1 MTTPQLFAKAHGKP
15 VASGGIRCA
24 LCYGSCATG
33 SPVADV
39 LSDSFTDFARVRGD
53 TLCDG
58 CMMTLRA
65 ENREDQPRLYSW
77 VLTDLSAKRYTKA
90 NLTELST
97 ACLNPPEPPY
107 AIVLAMSGQKHLL
120 FKSSPCFDPVMAAI
134 DLEGERVEYLP
145 ADLSNRITLC
155 KRIAVACGKPTLS
168 EYNPASMSIQ
178 LSNYW
183 QEWQSLA
190 DQWKSVRGEPL
201 SRLAT
206 FLTPGKDALKDEYP
220 SDIESS
226 TPAAKAGRAVI
237 PPKTGGTGGPGLFD

>member
-1 MTTPQLFAKAHGKP
+1 MTTPQLFAKSHGKP
-15 VASGGIRCA
+15 VTSGGIQCA

-65 ENREDQPRLYSW
+65 ESREDQPRLYSW
-77 VLTDLSAKRYTKA
+77 VLTDTAKRYTKA
-90 NLTELST
+90 NLVELRA
-97 ACLNPPEPPY
+97 ACLNPPVPPY

-120 FKSSPCFDPVMAAI
+120 FKSSPCFDSVVAAI

-145 ADLSNRITLC
+145 ADLAVRITLC
-155 KRIAVACGKPTLS
+155 IRIAVACGKPTLS

-183 QEWQSLA
+183 QEWESLA
-190 DQWKSVRGEPL
+190 DQWKSLRGEPL

-220 SDIESS
+220 SDIES
-226 TPAAKAGRAVI
+226 AAPTAKTERAVVSPKAGGI
-237 PPKTGGTGGPGLFD
+237 GGPGLFD